1 MDPVPQNPF
10 AAAAQPA
17 TKGTPV
23 QNPFQA
29 ASEPAP
35 APPAPEAAAAD
46 ASPFAGMGTE
56 SPFGLVDSSA
66 GRPAKLPERRFPETA
81 ANGANGADGL
91 LNERSPFERAGAPA
105 PPQSASPFEAVI
117 GGPTEGFL
125 AEGFLAE
132 GFLAQGFLAERPGAS
147 SQPPV
152 QYQPPAPEVAPPV
165 AQPDPATNGSS
176 PFGVAPA
183 ARQEPAAFEPAPS
196 SPQNGNNGLSHA
208 GFAPVSAPPAA
219 RHEPASF
226 EPAVAE
232 RPAPAAFKEVASAP
246 AVVAPAGQQKG
257 GYAHGGMPQLV
268 LRAIF
273 GVSHELSADEMLQR
287 ARTLPGVRNLRI
299 VGAEE
304 AAAMKVL
311 RVSVSRLGF
320 GEEHSI
326 GLSSA
331 DGDVDIIEEEGTT
344 VAVLHEDGGYAAG
357 VRETLIIVTRELAR
371 LTS

>member
-66 GRPAKLPERRFPETA
+66 GRPAKLPERRFPDTA

-91 LNERSPFERAGAPA
+91 LNEQSPFERAGAPA

-132 GFLAQGFLAERPGAS
+132 RPGAS

-152 QYQPPAPEVAPPV
+152 QYQPPAPEVAPPL

-183 ARQEPAAFEPAPS
+183 ARQK
-196 SPQNGNNGLSHA
+196 
-208 GFAPVSAPPAA
+208 
-219 RHEPASF
+219 PASF

-357 VRETLIIVTRELAR
+357 ARETLIIVTRELAR

>member
-91 LNERSPFERAGAPA
+91 LNEQSPFERAGAPA

-125 AEGFLAE
+125 AE
-132 GFLAQGFLAERPGAS
+132 RPGAS

-152 QYQPPAPEVAPPV
+152 QYQPPAPEVAPPL

-183 ARQEPAAFEPAPS
+183 ARQK
-196 SPQNGNNGLSHA
+196 
-208 GFAPVSAPPAA
+208 
-219 RHEPASF
+219 PASF
-226 EPAVAE
+226 EPDVAE

-273 GVSHELSADEMLQR
+273 GVSH
-287 ARTLPGVRNLRI
+287 
-299 VGAEE
+299 
-304 AAAMKVL
+304 
-311 RVSVSRLGF
+311 
-320 GEEHSI
+320 
-326 GLSSA
+326 
-331 DGDVDIIEEEGTT
+331 
-344 VAVLHEDGGYAAG
+344 
-357 VRETLIIVTRELAR
+357 
-371 LTS
+371 